1 MTKKTKINQ
10 ADINTFLDAVKGV
23 KVLSHEKIRLNKSEP
38 NVLPKRYPQPE
49 INDQNQE
56 EYYFS
61 EAEYLPTVTAD
72 KPISYKL
79 EGVAHKTLRKLEKG
93 QYNVEAV
100 LDLHG
105 MSVSHAEAAVKDFL
119 QHCFETGIQVG
130 LIIHGKGL
138 SNKAPILKNKLN
150 HWLREVPGITA
161 FCSAAPKHG
170 SLGAMYVMLKRTST
184 RRPF

>member
-23 KVLSHEKIRLNKSEP
+23 KVLSQEKIRLAKPEP
-38 NVLPKRYPQPE
+38 RILPKRYPGSQ
-49 INDQNQE
+49 NDEPDIE

-61 EAEYLPTVTAD
+61 EAGYLPSVAAD
-72 KPISYKL
+72 KALSYKL
-79 EGVAHKTLRKLEKG
+79 EGVANKTLRKLEKG

-105 MSVSHAEAAVKDFL
+105 MSVNHAEAAVKDFL
-119 QHCFETGIQVG
+119 QHCFEAGVQVG

-138 SNKAPILKNKLN
+138 ANKAPILKNKLN
-150 HWLREVPGITA
+150 HWLREVPEVTA

-170 SLGAMYVMLKRTST
+170 SLGAMYVMFKRTST

>member
-1 MTKKTKINQ
+1 MAKKTKINQ

-23 KVLSHEKIRLNKSEP
+23 KVLSQEKIRLTKPETRI
-38 NVLPKRYPQPE
+38 LPKRYPQPE
-49 INDQNQE
+49 IEDHDRE
-56 EYYFS
+56 
-61 EAEYLPTVTAD
+61 EYLPEIAAD
-72 KPISYKL
+72 KALSYKL
-79 EGVAHKTLRKLEKG
+79 EGVANKTLRKLEKG

-119 QHCFETGIQVG
+119 QHCFHTGVQVG

-138 SNKAPILKNKLN
+138 VNKAPILKNKLN

-170 SLGAMYVMLKRTST
+170 SLGAMYVMFKRTST